1 MISRPFD
8 AQSAAPFNLA
18 SLSQVPV
25 IVLPGMIDYVSV
37 NGISRVQKEKECK
50 LRYVLFGVIISWYL
64 KRCSFDV
71 MAYYTFV
78 LFYESLM

>member
-18 SLSQVPV
+18 SLSQV
-25 IVLPGMIDYVSV
+25 MIDYVSA

-50 LRYVLFGVIISWYL
+50 LLYVLFGVIISWYL